1 MISCHWECII
11 IKSLNTVLDAV
22 LTSVFM
28 QLILSVNNVISA
40 ARDDPLCTY
49 SYARSVNMISSDVS
63 LVGPRQ
69 KCDDCVGC

>member
-40 ARDDPLCTY
+40 AIG
-49 SYARSVNMISSDVS
+49 MIHYVHIVM
-63 LVGPRQ
+63 LEV
-69 KCDDCVGC
+69 